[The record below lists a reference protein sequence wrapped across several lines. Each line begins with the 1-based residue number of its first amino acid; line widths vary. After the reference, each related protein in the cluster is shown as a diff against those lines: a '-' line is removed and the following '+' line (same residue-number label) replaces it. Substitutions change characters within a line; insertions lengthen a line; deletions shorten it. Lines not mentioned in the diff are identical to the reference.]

1 MNEEEENKEQCRVSE
16 KNHKKIVVLVG
27 LSGSGKS
34 TVADYSAEHG
44 IPRVRFETLPET
56 IFEINSLNASGQHTV
71 VVDGIGGFTDFI
83 SLKRHYPGSVVTI
96 ALLANRD
103 TRVRRLASRAVKPLT
118 EHEVNSVDSATIER
132 DNIGGIIAL
141 ADYFIISEREMEE
154 IVVDVERLFKN
165 LELIN

>member
-1 MNEEEENKEQCRVSE
+1 MG
-16 KNHKKIVVLVG
+16 LV
-27 LSGSGKS
+27 GSGKS
-34 TVADYSAEHG
+34 TVADYTAEHG

-56 IFEINSLNASGQHTV
+56 IFQINSLNASGQHTV
-71 VVDGIGGFTDFI
+71 VVDGVGGLTDFI

-103 TRVRRLASRAVKPLT
+103 TRVRRLASRAIKPLT
-118 EHEVNSVDSATIER
+118 EHELNSVDSATIER

-141 ADYFIISEREMEE
+141 ADYFIITSRDFEE
-154 IVVDVERLFKN
+154 VIVDIEGLFKK